1 MQPHLMK
8 GRKAQKREQ
17 SPLPQAIDMKTILS
31 VLAAAMDHPKEFFIP
46 TLEDLKMAHQ
56 IIGTIHPD
64 AHFHQLSDPRVVA
77 IITMITHLIE
87 AQKVSDTPVASY
99 K

>member
-1 MQPHLMK
+1 MQPHLK

-17 SPLPQAIDMKTILS
+17 SPLPPSIDMETILS
-31 VLAAAMDHPKEFFIP
+31 VLAAAMDHPKEFLVP
-46 TLEDLKMAHQ
+46 TLEGLKSARE
-56 IIGTIHPD
+56 IIRTIHPH
-64 AHFHQLSDPRVVA
+64 AHFHHLSDPRMVA

-87 AQKVSDTPVASY
+87 AQKVSNTPVAPY